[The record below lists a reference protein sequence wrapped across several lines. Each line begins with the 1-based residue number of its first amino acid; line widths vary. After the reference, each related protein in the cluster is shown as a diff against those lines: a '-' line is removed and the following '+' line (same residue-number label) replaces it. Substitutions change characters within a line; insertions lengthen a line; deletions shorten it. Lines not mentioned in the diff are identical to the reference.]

1 MHEPNDIL
9 VVDDDPAIRAL
20 MVEVLREHGHLPSE
34 AMSAAAALQRLR
46 AAPVD
51 LVVSDINMPGMDGV
65 DLLREIKSLR
75 PDTEVIMLTAL
86 SDLETAMRTMRLGAI
101 DYLTKPFNIEQVR
114 LTVARALEHRRLL
127 LENRAYR
134 AGLESRVAE
143 RTAALERKTGEAEDL
158 FRRLNESYQTTLE
171 ALATALD
178 TRDAETLG
186 HSVRVASYAV
196 AVAQRMGV
204 TGAGLTDIYRGA
216 LLHDVGKIGI
226 PDAIL
231 RKPGKLTAAEW
242 HEMRKHPEI
251 GARMLE
257 GIRFLQGAVSIV
269 LCHQERWDGKGYPQR
284 LQGTAIPLGAR
295 IFAVVD
301 TLDAMTSDRPYRR
314 ALPYETA
321 RAEIIQFSGTQF
333 DPGVVERFLE
343 IPESEWEAIRA
354 RVLREVSART
364 TEPEPTRLAA

>member
-1 MHEPNDIL
+1 MHEPRDIL

-20 MVEVLREHGHLPSE
+20 LVEILSAAGHRLGE
-34 AMSAAAALQRLR
+34 AMSASAALARLR
-46 AAPVD
+46 ERSVD

-65 DLLREIKSLR
+65 DLLREVKALR
-75 PDTEVIMLTAL
+75 PDTEVVMLTAL

-101 DYLTKPFNIEQVR
+101 DYLTKPFNIDQVGM
-114 LTVARALEHRRLL
+114 TIARALEHRDLV

-134 AGLESRVAE
+134 EGLEKRVAE
-143 RTAALERKTGEAEDL
+143 RTAALERKTGETEDL
-158 FRRLNESYQTTLE
+158 YRRLNDSYQTTLE

-196 AVAQRMGV
+196 TVAERMGV
-204 TGAGLTDIYRGA
+204 AGTSLTDIYRGA

-231 RKPGKLTAAEW
+231 RKPGKLNAAEW

-251 GARMLE
+251 GARMLQ
-257 GIRFLQGAVSIV
+257 GIRFLQGAVPIV

-284 LQGTAIPLGAR
+284 LQGEAIPLGAR

-314 ALPYETA
+314 ALSYDTA
-321 RAEIIQFSGTQF
+321 RAEIVRFSGTQF
-333 DPGVVERFLE
+333 DPGVVQCFLG
-343 IPESEWEAIRA
+343 I
-354 RVLREVSART
+354 
-364 TEPEPTRLAA
+364 